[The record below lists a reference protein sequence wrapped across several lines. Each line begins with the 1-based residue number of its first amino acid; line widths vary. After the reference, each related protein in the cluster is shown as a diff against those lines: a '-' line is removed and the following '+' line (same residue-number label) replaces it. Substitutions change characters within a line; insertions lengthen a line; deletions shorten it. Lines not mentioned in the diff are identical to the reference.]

1 MSSKTSN
8 SVIALLAGAV
18 IGVGLG
24 ILFAP
29 DKGSKTRE
37 KMKEGFDD
45 LKDQANSKWNSLEE
59 ETKEKFSK
67 TKDDLIETVE
77 DLLLNS
83 SYKAEEAITFLE
95 DKLAELKKQNA
106 KRKTSEIMAFEELKE
121 NTEAIQENAKAFIE
135 TNIAY
140 YKLWGFK
147 VAMKS
152 TTLILKFFLIAMCL
166 MIVLLFISI
175 AGAMAFGQL
184 FDSYPLGFLAVAG
197 IYLVLALLLFLV
209 KDKIVEGPILEKFSE
224 IFFKD

>member
-1 MSSKTSN
+1 
-8 SVIALLAGAV
+8 
-18 IGVGLG
+18 
-24 ILFAP
+24 
-29 DKGSKTRE
+29 
-37 KMKEGFDD
+37 
-45 LKDQANSKWNSLEE
+45 
-59 ETKEKFSK
+59 
-67 TKDDLIETVE
+67 
-77 DLLLNS
+77 
-83 SYKAEEAITFLE
+83 
-95 DKLAELKKQNA
+95 
-106 KRKTSEIMAFEELKE
+106 MAFEELKE

-184 FDSYPLGFLAVAG
+184 FHSYPLGFLAVAG

-224 IFFKD
+224 IFFND

>member
-1 MSSKTSN
+1 
-8 SVIALLAGAV
+8 
-18 IGVGLG
+18 
-24 ILFAP
+24 
-29 DKGSKTRE
+29 
-37 KMKEGFDD
+37 
-45 LKDQANSKWNSLEE
+45 
-59 ETKEKFSK
+59 
-67 TKDDLIETVE
+67 
-77 DLLLNS
+77 
-83 SYKAEEAITFLE
+83 
-95 DKLAELKKQNA
+95 
-106 KRKTSEIMAFEELKE
+106 MAFEELKE

-175 AGAMAFGQL
+175 AGAMALGQL

-224 IFFKD
+224 IFFND